1 MPNSGNFNK
10 PEGRNKMKV
19 KKVEPALSRLQDF
32 PRNPYVF
39 IWYITKGFRRWYIV
53 ELLLSFLLSYSKI
66 IVQVIFAAMV
76 AWFGSITPE
85 SFSWT
90 TAGWYLGGILL
101 AFMTTHITRYYRD
114 A

>member
-39 IWYITKGFRRWYIV
+39 IWYITKGFRRWYVV
-53 ELLLSFLLSYSKI
+53 EVLLSFLQRKAPQKFLLRCPPSP
-66 IVQVIFAAMV
+66 AARSPTLKSQCPTV
-76 AWFGSITPE
+76 SG
-85 SFSWT
+85 
-90 TAGWYLGGILL
+90 
-101 AFMTTHITRYYRD
+101 
-114 A
+114 